1 MDRTRKPDD
10 ISETLPD
17 RPGLVLQ
24 KDRESSKADA
34 PEADAV
40 FENGDMRYDE
50 EPDGELPEE
59 DDDNPY
65 QESDEALPE
74 DDEERAIS
82 NTIESDNEDA

>member
-17 RPGLVLQ
+17 RPGLAP
-24 KDRESSKADA
+24 DNGESPGTDA

-50 EPDGELPEE
+50 EPEGELPEE

-74 DDEERAIS
+74 DHEERAIS
-82 NTIESDNEDA
+82 NTMESDNEDA

>member
-1 MDRTRKPDD
+1 MDRTRKSDD
-10 ISETLPD
+10 ISEMLPD
-17 RPGLVLQ
+17 RPGLVPQ
-24 KDRESSKADA
+24 DRESSTADA

-74 DDEERAIS
+74 DDQERAIS
-82 NTIESDNEDA
+82 NTMESDNEDA

>member
-17 RPGLVLQ
+17 RPGLAP
-24 KDRESSKADA
+24 DNAESPGTDA

-40 FENGDMRYDE
+40 FENGDIRYDE
-50 EPDGELPEE
+50 EPEGELPEE

-74 DDEERAIS
+74 DHEERAIS
-82 NTIESDNEDA
+82 NTLESDNEDA